1 MQVSVVIQKLKG
13 TGFRAKTVSNP
24 LMSAEGPT
32 RDIALA
38 SLRGQLIE
46 QFEGEE
52 VVSLDIPVPADRA
65 AGAWESNPW
74 SKCAGAFKDDP
85 MFDQVLE
92 NMKAYRKIRDQELD
106 QIEE

>member
-13 TGFRAKTVSNP
+13 AGFRAKTASNP

-32 RDIALA
+32 RDIALD
-38 SLRGQLIE
+38 SLRNQLIE

-52 VVSLDIPVPADRA
+52 VVSLDIPVGYERA
-65 AGAWESNPW
+65 ANDWASNPW
-74 SKCAGAFKDDP
+74 SKCVGVFKDNP

>member
-13 TGFRAKTVSNP
+13 AGFRAKTVSNP

-38 SLRGQLIE
+38 SLRDQLIE
-46 QFEGEE
+46 QLEGEE
-52 VVSLDIPVPADRA
+52 VVSLDIPVCCERA
-65 AGAWESNPW
+65 AHDWESNPW
-74 SKCAGAFKDDP
+74 SKCAGAFKDNP

-92 NMKAYRKIRDQELD
+92 NMKAYRKLRDQELD